1 LTAGTPKV
9 DWGSTVYLNDLRL
22 SGHATG
28 STLSCTACGAS
39 LETGERTLL
48 AGELAELSLQLVH
61 RTGCT
66 RTVRANDGGP
76 ALDTN
81 SVVRRYGE
89 TEDSEVVG
97 ACHPR
102 EGVNVRLSTTQGWVV
117 LECRACRAEVATVSY
132 RLTPLTAEDP
142 PEWVCP
148 CGVGRFVGGSV
159 LDDPMLA
166 LSTCRSCG
174 TPVQQF
180 TRVTMTPRLT
190 IYGSRAPK
198 ARRD

>member
-1 LTAGTPKV
+1 
-9 DWGSTVYLNDLRL
+9 VYLNDLRL
-22 SGHATG
+22 KGHATG

-39 LETGERTLL
+39 LEMGERETTL
-48 AGELAELSLQLVH
+48 GEVGERSLELVH

-66 RTVRANDGGP
+66 RAVRADDGGP

-97 ACHPR
+97 ACHPH
-102 EGVNVRLSTTQGWVV
+102 EGVHVRLSPHGWIA
-117 LECRACRAEVATVSY
+117 LECRGCGTPVAVVSY
-132 RLTPLTAEDP
+132 RMASLGADDP

-148 CGVGRFVGGSV
+148 CGMGRVGGA
-159 LDDPMLA
+159 LDHPSLA
-166 LSTCRSCG
+166 LSTCRECK
-174 TPVQQF
+174 TPIAQF
-180 TRVTMTPRLT
+180 ARATASPILS

-198 ARRD
+198 PETG